1 MVIIILF
8 EEFLKIISLF
18 IVFIKFDVVFST
30 SKVIQETLNIVNR
43 VIWELHELYMDLA
56 FIDSVKKFLI

>member
-1 MVIIILF
+1 MVIVILF

-30 SKVIQETLNIVNR
+30 SKLIQETLNIVNR
-43 VIWELHELYMDLA
+43 VIWELHELYMDLGL
-56 FIDSVKKFLI
+56 IDSVN

>member
-43 VIWELHELYMDLA
+43 VIWELHELYMDLGL
-56 FIDSVKKFLI
+56 IDSVNKFLI